1 MFKLP
6 NLLYSFDALEPY
18 IDAKTMEIHHN
29 KHHQIYVDKLNEALN
44 ETEFENMEISEIL
57 KNINKIPQEKKQAVI
72 NHGGGHANHSLFW
85 EIMSPKGGGKPEK
98 QLAKEINSTFGS
110 FENFKKQFTE
120 TALKVFGSGWAWLVI
135 NNDKKIEIIFTKNQ
149 DSPLMNNLKPILGLD
164 VWEHAY
170 YLKYQNKRADYIMS
184 WWNVVNW
191 KKVEELFKKEQKT
204 GNFLTNSP
212 KRGRVKEFF
221 KK

>member
-6 NLLYSFDALEPY
+6 KLPYSFDALEPY

-29 KHHQIYVDKLNEALN
+29 KHHQTYVDKLNETLN
-44 ETEFENMEISEIL
+44 GTEFENLEIAEIL

-85 EIMSPKGGGKPEK
+85 EIMSPKGGGKPGK

-120 TALKVFGSGWAWLVI
+120 VALKVFGSGWAWLVI

-149 DSPLMNNLKPILGLD
+149 DSPLMEGKIPILGLD

-170 YLKYQNKRADYIMS
+170 YLLRQNRRNEYIEA

-191 KKVEELFKKEQKT
+191 KKVEELFKK
-204 GNFLTNSP
+204 
-212 KRGRVKEFF
+212 
-221 KK
+221 

>member
-6 NLLYSFDALEPY
+6 NLPYSFNALEPY
-18 IDAKTMEIHHN
+18 IDAKTMEIHHK
-29 KHHQIYVDKLNEALN
+29 KHHQTYVDKLNEALN
-44 ETEFENMEISEIL
+44 GTDFENMEISEIL

-85 EIMSPKGGGKPEK
+85 EIMSPKGGGKPGK

-120 TALKVFGSGWAWLVI
+120 VALKVFGSGWAWLVI

-149 DSPLMNNLKPILGLD
+149 DSPLMEGKIPVLGLD

-170 YLKYQNKRADYIMS
+170 YLLRQNRRNEYIEA

-191 KKVEELFKKEQKT
+191 KKVEELFKK
-204 GNFLTNSP
+204 
-212 KRGRVKEFF
+212 
-221 KK
+221 

>member
-6 NLLYSFDALEPY
+6 NLPYSFDALEPY

-29 KHHQIYVDKLNEALN
+29 KHHQTYVDKLNEAIKG
-44 ETEFENMEISEIL
+44 TEFENIEINELL

-85 EIMSPKGGGKPEK
+85 EIMTSDAKKREFKGKIAE
-98 QLAKEINSTFGS
+98 EIKKTFGN
-110 FENFKKQFTE
+110 FDEFKKQFTDA
-120 TALKVFGSGWAWLVI
+120 ALKVFGSGWAWLVI
-135 NNDKKIEIIFTKNQ
+135 NSNGKLEIIFTKNQ

-170 YLKYQNKRADYIMS
+170 YLKYQNRRPEYIEN
-184 WWNVVNW
+184 WWNVINW
-191 KKVEELFKKEQKT
+191 KKVEQ
-204 GNFLTNSP
+204 
-212 KRGRVKEFF
+212 FF
-221 KK
+221 KEANKK

>member
-6 NLLYSFDALEPY
+6 NLLYSFYALEPY

-44 ETEFENMEISEIL
+44 GTEFENMEISEIL
-57 KNINKIPQEKKQAVI
+57 KDINKIPKDKKQAVI

-110 FENFKKQFTE
+110 FESFKEQFTK
-120 TALKVFGSGWAWLVI
+120 TSLGIFGSGWALLVV
-135 NNDKKIEIIFTKNQ
+135 NSNKKLEIIFTKNQ
-149 DSPLMNNLKPILGLD
+149 DSPLMENKIPILGLD

-170 YLKYQNKRADYIMS
+170 YLLRQNRRNEYIDA

-191 KKVEELFKKEQKT
+191 KKVEELFKKY
-204 GNFLTNSP
+204 
-212 KRGRVKEFF
+212 